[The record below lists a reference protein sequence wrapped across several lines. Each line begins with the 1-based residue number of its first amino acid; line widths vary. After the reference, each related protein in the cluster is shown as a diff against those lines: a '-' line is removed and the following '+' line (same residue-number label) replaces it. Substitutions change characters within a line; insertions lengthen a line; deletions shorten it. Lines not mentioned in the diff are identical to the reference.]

1 MAGLKTLV
9 SAQYVNQYRPDN
21 LRQIVLPAAAAP
33 VVLTANAAGSTY
45 GVWADVALLATVAT
59 DTLVVGVLLAN
70 PSATDQFT
78 VDIGS
83 TLVLGVAY
91 ANAAAVIAGGA
102 PVIAAAHRAETV
114 YEYQL
119 DVVVVTAV
127 GTYSN
132 CFGIVATPLFAP
144 VLIPAGTGI
153 IGRCYGVTVAAVT
166 IAIRLVC
173 LQNFS

>member
-1 MAGLKTLV
+1 MSLSGLIK
-9 SAQYVNQYRPDN
+9 ANYGNKYRPGN

-33 VVLTANAAGSTY
+33 VTLTADAAGNTY
-45 GVWADVALLATVAT
+45 GVWADVALLATIGT

-83 TLVLGVAY
+83 TFVGGVAY

-102 PVIAAAHRAETV
+102 GVIAAAHRAESV

-132 CFGIVATPLFAP
+132 CFGIQAIPLFAP
-144 VLIPAGTGI
+144 VLIPNGTGI
-153 IGRCYGVTVAAVT
+153 IGRCYGVTAAAVT
-166 IAIRLVC
+166 IDIRLVC

>member
-1 MAGLKTLV
+1 MSL
-9 SAQYVNQYRPDN
+9 SAFVKANYGNKYRPAN

-33 VVLTANAAGSTY
+33 VVLTANAAGNTY
-45 GVWADVALLATVAT
+45 GVWADVALLATITT

-83 TLVLGVAY
+83 TRVLGVAY
-91 ANAAAVIAGGA
+91 ANAAAVIAAGA
-102 PVIAAAHRAETV
+102 AVIAAAHRAETI

-132 CFGIVATPLFAP
+132 CFGIVATPLFNP
-144 VLIPAGTGI
+144 VMIPSGTGI
-153 IGRCYGVTVAAVT
+153 IGRCYGVTAAAVT
-166 IAIRLVC
+166 ISIRLVC

>member
-1 MAGLKTLV
+1 MGVFDKASYLNK
-9 SAQYVNQYRPDN
+9 YRSN
-21 LRQIVLPAAAAP
+21 TTRQVVLPAAAAP

-45 GVWADVALLATVAT
+45 GVWADVALLATITT

-83 TLVLGVAY
+83 TLVGGVAY

-102 PVIAAAHRAETV
+102 AVIAAAHRAETA

-132 CFGIVATPLFAP
+132 CFGAVATPLFAP
-144 VLIPAGTGI
+144 VLIPSGTGI
-153 IGRCYGVTVAAVT
+153 IGRCYGVTAAAVT
-166 IAIRLVC
+166 IDVRLVC
-173 LQNFS
+173 LQNYS

>member
-1 MAGLKTLV
+1 MSLAAFVKANY
-9 SAQYVNQYRPDN
+9 SNKYRPEG
-21 LRQIVLPAAAAP
+21 LRQVVLPAAAAP

-45 GVWADVALLATVAT
+45 GVWADVALLATVTT

-83 TLVLGVAY
+83 TRVLGVAY
-91 ANAAAVIAGGA
+91 ANAAAVIAAGA
-102 PVIAAAHRAETV
+102 AVIAAAHRAETI

-119 DVVVVTAV
+119 DVVVVSAV

-132 CFGIVATPLFAP
+132 CFGIVATPLFNP
-144 VLIPAGTGI
+144 VMIPSGTGI
-153 IGRCYGVTVAAVT
+153 IGRCYGVTAAAVT
-166 IAIRLVC
+166 ISIRLVC

>member
-1 MAGLKTLV
+1 MSVFDKAIYLNK
-9 SAQYVNQYRPDN
+9 YRSN
-21 LRQIVLPAAAAP
+21 TVRQVVLPAAAAP
-33 VVLTANAAGSTY
+33 VVLTANAAGNTY
-45 GVWADVALLATVAT
+45 GVWADVALLATVTT

-83 TLVLGVAY
+83 TLVGGVAY

-102 PVIAAAHRAETV
+102 AVIAAAHRAETI

-132 CFGIVATPLFAP
+132 CFGTVATPLFTP
-144 VLIPAGTGI
+144 VLIPSGTGI
-153 IGRCYGVTVAAVT
+153 IGRCYGVTAAAVT
-166 IAIRLVC
+166 ISIRLVC
-173 LQNFS
+173 LQNFV